1 MKTTRLSFVSLLL
14 LAVLLG
20 VGCTGLQ
27 TETKSTTVPATAA
40 TIEQIDSFSPPTA
53 SRQAFEVIANNPYS
67 EEFFA
72 RVFARLVEQCQSST
86 SPENANIIWENFIQP
101 IKGSGKVPSD
111 LATYTWNCY
120 FSQDFVSLP
129 GYQGAYSCC
138 HQLADIRAA
147 LEKEYQLKQAGFA
160 ICRQGSPDSHFLNAM
175 YVYNTLWASCHEAD

>member
-1 MKTTRLSFVSLLL
+1 MMKITRLPIILLL
-14 LAVLLG
+14 FVLMTG

-27 TETKSTTVPATAA
+27 TETKSTTVPATAVA
-40 TIEQIDSFSPPTA
+40 IEQIDSFSPSTA
-53 SRQAFEVIANNPYS
+53 SRQAFEVISNNPYS
-67 EEFFA
+67 EDFFN

-86 SPENANIIWENFIQP
+86 SPENADVIWNNFIQP
-101 IKGSGKVPSD
+101 LKDSGKVPAD

-129 GYQGAYSCC
+129 SYQGAYNCC

-147 LEKEYQLKQAGFA
+147 LEKEYRLKQAGFT